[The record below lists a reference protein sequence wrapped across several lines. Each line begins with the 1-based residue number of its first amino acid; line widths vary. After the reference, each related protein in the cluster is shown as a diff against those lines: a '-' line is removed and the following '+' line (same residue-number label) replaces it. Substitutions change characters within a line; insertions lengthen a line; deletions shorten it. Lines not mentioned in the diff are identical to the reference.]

1 MGGLARTEDWFNGWS
16 IAASTLLHI
25 GLCVLVLLLFVP
37 PKLSSPQEDEGV
49 QVEFVTIP
57 QPPIAERQPELPR
70 QLSLP
75 ERTEVVP
82 DKAEENATTPIVP
95 QEPQPQDETWAMV
108 KPSRM
113 LSEEVLADP
122 RSRRARKELAALA
135 PTDQIEQ
142 LCNLEAMAQVG
153 AWSREF
159 QPDRV
164 IAYALANPNL
174 TANAFLAEGAALHS
188 KREWYRLRFKCELTP
203 DHKKVAGFE
212 FLIGELIPKEDWAEY
227 NLPEDDGSLD

>member
-1 MGGLARTEDWFNGWS
+1 MRGLALTENWFDGWS

-25 GLCVLVLLLFVP
+25 VLCVLVLLLFVP
-37 PKLSSPQEDEGV
+37 PKISSPQEEGV
-49 QVEFVTIP
+49 EVEIVTL
-57 QPPIAERQPELPR
+57 PPPPNAEQQSKLPR
-70 QLSLP
+70 QPLLP

-82 DKAEENATTPIVP
+82 DKPEENVATPILP
-95 QEPQPQDETWAMV
+95 QEPQPHHETPAMV

-122 RSRRARKELAALA
+122 RSRKARQALA
-135 PTDQIEQ
+135 LLTSVDQIEQ

-153 AWSREF
+153 AWSKEF

-188 KREWYRLRFKCELTP
+188 KREWSRLRFKCELTP

-227 NLPEDDGSLD
+227 NLPEDEGSLD

>member
-1 MGGLARTEDWFNGWS
+1 MRGLALTENWFDGWS

-25 GLCVLVLLLFVP
+25 VLCVLVLLLFVP
-37 PKLSSPQEDEGV
+37 PKISSPREEEGV

-57 QPPIAERQPELPR
+57 SPPIPERQPELPR

-82 DKAEENATTPIVP
+82 EENAATPIVP
-95 QEPQPQDETWAMV
+95 QEPQPHDETRTMV

-113 LSEEVLADP
+113 LSEKVLADP
-122 RSRRARKELAALA
+122 RSRKARRELAALA
-135 PTDQIEQ
+135 PSDQIEQ

-153 AWSREF
+153 AWSKEF
-159 QPDRV
+159 QPDRI

-174 TANAFLAEGAALHS
+174 TASAFSAEGAALHS

-203 DHKKVAGFE
+203 DHKKVADFE
-212 FLIGELIPKEDWAEY
+212 FLVGEPIPKQDWAEY
-227 NLPEDDGSLD
+227 SLPDDDGSLD